1 MSLKPE
7 PIPPVPEET
16 ARVARA
22 AFPRGNVLI
31 QMRDALG
38 TIYTD
43 ELFADL
49 FPTHGQPAEAPWRLA
64 LVTVFQFMENLTDRQ
79 AADAV
84 RRCLDWKYALSLEL
98 TDPGF
103 DHTVLSEFRAR
114 LVEHSAEERLLDAM
128 LELFKSR
135 GWLKARGKQRTDSTH
150 VLAKVRALNRLE
162 CVGETLFHVLNVLA
176 EVAPAWLQTQVLP
189 DWKER
194 YGHRYDGYRLPVSS
208 EERQHYA
215 NVIGADGWY
224 LLATLEAEETPAW
237 LRELPAVET
246 LRRIWAQQ
254 YYPREEGGQ
263 WQESERLM
271 PAKEVQNSPYDP
283 DARYAQKRSTT
294 WVGYKV
300 HLTEIC
306 DPDVPHIITQ
316 VATTVATVSDDAMTE
331 SIHRGLDQR
340 MLLPGKH
347 LVDTGYVDAALLV
360 SSPRD
365 FGVELIGPTR
375 ANYKW
380 QAKQQTGFA
389 AENFTIDW
397 ERQEATCPEGHTSS
411 SWTPAIDR
419 GKNPVIK
426 LKFSTTDCQQ
436 CPSFQLCTTSVRHRR
451 RTLTVRPYEQYLALQ
466 AARQRQKTEDFKMA
480 YARRAGVEGS
490 MAQGVRSCG
499 MRRSRYLGQPR
510 THLQHI
516 GIAAALNV
524 VRLTAWL
531 AGIPV
536 AKTRVPPFVALMT
549 PAA

>member
-22 AFPRGNVLI
+22 AFPRGNVII

-43 ELFADL
+43 ELFSDL
-49 FPTHGQPAEAPWRLA
+49 FPTHGQPGEAPWRLA

-98 TDPGF
+98 TDAGF

-114 LVEHSAEERLLDAM
+114 LVEHGAEERLLEAM
-128 LELFKSR
+128 LELFK
-135 GWLKARGKQRTDSTH
+135 GCGLLKARGRQRTDSTH

-162 CVGETLFHVLNVLA
+162 CVGETMFHVLNVLA
-176 EVAPAWLQTQVLP
+176 EVAPGWLQTQVLP
-189 DWKER
+189 EWKER
-194 YGHRYDGYRLPVSS
+194 YGHRYDGYRLPTSS
-208 EERQHYA
+208 DERQQYA
-215 NVIGADGWY
+215 NMIGADGWS
-224 LLATLEAEETPAW
+224 LLAALKTESAPAW
-237 LRELPAVET
+237 LRELPAVEM

-254 YYPREEGGQ
+254 YYPLEEGGQ
-263 WQESERLM
+263 WQETERLV

-283 DARYAQKRSTT
+283 DARFAQKRSTT

-300 HLTEIC
+300 HLTEVC
-306 DPDVPHIITQ
+306 EPDAPHVITH

-340 MLLPGKH
+340 ALLPGEH

-365 FGVELIGPTR
+365 FGVELVGPTR

-451 RTLTVRPYEQYLALQ
+451 RTLTIRPFEQYHALQ
-466 AARQRQKTEDFKMA
+466 ARRQQQKTEAFKA
-480 YARRAGVEGS
+480 VYARRAGVEGT

-499 MRRSRYLGQPR
+499 MRQSRYLGQPR

-524 VRLTAWL
+524 VRVTAWL

-536 AKTRVPPFVALMT
+536 AKTRVPPFLKLMT
-549 PAA
+549 KVA